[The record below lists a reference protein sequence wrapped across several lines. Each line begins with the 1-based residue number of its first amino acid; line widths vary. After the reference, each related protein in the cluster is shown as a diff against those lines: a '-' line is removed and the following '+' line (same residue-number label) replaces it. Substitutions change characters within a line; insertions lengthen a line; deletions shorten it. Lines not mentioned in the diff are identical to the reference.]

1 MSKAKILSLLSKSG
15 SKKLANQIKKEAI
28 DKSNLR
34 GLSDEYAEEI
44 DNLSKKEFENFMD
57 DVDVD
62 PSGLRG
68 DTFLSEDY
76 ENTLRMIKD
85 MSPEDVAKQVE
96 LFRDPEDLKKYV
108 SSLSI
113 LGKRKFFKNFKE
125 SDPSY
130 KTLLADEMEEA
141 RIGKAEGSIMET
153 PKVTDNEKK
162 MYGED
167 AAKYTSGYNLYIEER
182 KNAETPQQLE
192 TIEKRFKQFE
202 DTFDSKTIGV
212 ALRLMDE
219 SRESKNT
226 GGMLKY
232 NMGGSMLNPLEREE
246 YSGGGKVFSLILK
259 ALNKTTK
266 KGKEPSRKQVKNAV
280 DKVKKENPNLEEEI
294 ADDIQEVKDLR
305 YAENY
310 GVGGG
315 GKRDIDSMF
324 TSLLRGDTESI
335 AMTSIPM
342 KATKTYKKGQMKAGI
357 AGAITAF
364 GGKEAYDKL
373 TKSKQSEFEKAFSS
387 AHNAGKETFE
397 FDGKSFSTDV
407 RKGKMSGGKA
417 FPDLTNDGKITQAD
431 ILKGRGVFGHGG
443 ESSMSILVPMERT
456 PTDTYPNIPPEEMEE
471 ALESQLP
478 DNEMEDEY
486 VDYVLSESLSNDEQ
500 EYLMDALEKDER
512 LSDIMDKVITV
523 AGEFT
528 GEGEVN
534 GPGTGVSDSIPARLS
549 DGEFVFTRKATDQIG
564 AEKLQ
569 AMMDDAER
577 DYDKGELKK
586 MAFGGINRMDDP
598 TMDDRRKRE
607 ASFGIMPEDEQ
618 EEEIK
623 RQMISS
629 NRMPSVR

>member
-1 MSKAKILSLLSKSG
+1 MSKAKILSLLSQRG
-15 SKKLANQIKKEAI
+15 SKKLADQTKREAMN
-28 DKSNLR
+28 KANLR
-34 GLSDEYAEEI
+34 DMINEDPSLAR
-44 DNLSKKEFENFMD
+44 NLDDKEFQDLMD
-57 DVDVD
+57 DISD
-62 PSGLRG
+62 PSSMRG
-68 DTFLSEDY
+68 DTFASEDY

-96 LFRDPEDLKKYV
+96 LFRDPEDLKEYV

-113 LGKRKFFKNFKE
+113 LEKRKFFKNFKE

-153 PKVTDNEKK
+153 PKVTDNEKA

-167 AAKYTSGYNLYIEER
+167 AARYTSGYNSYMEER

-202 DTFDSKTIGV
+202 DTFDSKAITV
-212 ALRLMDE
+212 AFRLMDE
-219 SRESKNT
+219 ERIKKTDGNIVRPRDSIAVKDRIRIGFQQMEEAEENSIKEIKLISTLSNLQKAKN
-226 GGMLKY
+226 
-232 NMGGSMLNPLEREE
+232 
-246 YSGGGKVFSLILK
+246 
-259 ALNKTTK
+259 
-266 KGKEPSRKQVKNAV
+266 
-280 DKVKKENPNLEEEI
+280 KKEKNELENI
-294 ADDIQEVKDLR
+294 IGDKFSVFDK
-305 YAENY
+305 ENRELA
-310 GVGGG
+310 
-315 GKRDIDSMF
+315 K
-324 TSLLRGDTESI
+324 
-335 AMTSIPM
+335 
-342 KATKTYKKGQMKAGI
+342 KATQK
-357 AGAITAF
+357 
-364 GGKEAYDKL
+364 AYDAFFISKSSKDKL
-373 TKSKQSEFEKAFSS
+373 EKIINSS
-387 AHNAGKETFE
+387 PEERIKKAP
-397 FDGKSFSTDV
+397 
-407 RKGKMSGGKA
+407 GGKA
-417 FPDLTNDGKITQAD
+417 FPDLTGDGKVTQAD

-443 ESSMSILVPMERT
+443 ESSISILVPMERM
-456 PTDTYPNIPPEEMEE
+456 PVDTYPNIPPEEMEE

-478 DNEMEDEY
+478 DDEMEDKY
-486 VDYVLSESLSNDEQ
+486 VDYILSESLSDDEQ

-528 GEGEVN
+528 GEGEVK

-564 AEKLQ
+564 AEMLQ
-569 AMMDDAER
+569 KMMDDAER

-586 MAFGGINRMDDP
+586 MAFGGMNQMMDDP
-598 TMDDRRKRE
+598 TMDDRRRRQ
-607 ASFGIMPEDEQ
+607 ADMFGIMPEDEQ